1 MLESRIAELFPDEK
15 NEIIEIFH
23 LPLIEKYYSFLLDKN
38 EEGGFFSKNDTPLVL
53 DRHIIE
59 SIYHVYQIQKL
70 ESVSRETTLCD
81 AGSGPGLPGYIFSC
95 MKNFPRVT
103 LLDSQK
109 RKLAHL
115 ENFHKENKLSESLY
129 FLYQRMEEVKKSFQ
143 IVVMRSTIPYPWSIE
158 MCSKIVKVGGTF
170 IPFLGKKNLHL
181 KIENELL
188 DKFGFSIEREID
200 FPALNFL
207 GERSVKF
214 LKKKNSGRDDSPRQW
229 ALIQKEIRKEN
240 G

>member
-1 MLESRIAELFPDEK
+1 
-15 NEIIEIFH
+15 
-23 LPLIEKYYSFLLDKN
+23 
-38 EEGGFFSKNDTPLVL
+38 
-53 DRHIIE
+53 
-59 SIYHVYQIQKL
+59 
-70 ESVSRETTLCD
+70 
-81 AGSGPGLPGYIFSC
+81 
-95 MKNFPRVT
+95 
-103 LLDSQK
+103 
-109 RKLAHL
+109 
-115 ENFHKENKLSESLY
+115 
-129 FLYQRMEEVKKSFQ
+129 
-143 IVVMRSTIPYPWSIE
+143 